1 MSEQRQPSND
11 GMHRRTL
18 VLFRVIEFAAAAYM
32 LAFVFWDNWLLP
44 GAWQQTLPWRVAGA
58 IGFVLAGALSFIP
71 SFTNRQAELGALSI
85 WWGLFAMCQV
95 FVLLPN
101 GFIMGLP
108 GVYMFGFA
116 ILVYSTSRRLLWAN
130 ILGFLLWPTLALF
143 QANPEP
149 EVWIQY
155 AVFLLC
161 GASMLLIL
169 GDLLIRRL
177 RKDSHYH
184 AKLSHLAFTDG
195 LTGVLNRRR
204 FFQLLNQQLQ
214 NRSNPSMALLA
225 IDIDH
230 FKSINDRHGHL
241 TGDVAIQTSATI
253 IAAQLRPSDVIGRT
267 GGEEFAVMLPQCSL
281 DNAKAV
287 AERIRQAIANT
298 PLVLP
303 KPSEGEVLHLTLSI
317 GIAISHADDN
327 SESLM
332 HRADQQLY
340 AAKHS
345 GRNCVRY
352 AESAHTETL
361 FSET

>member
-1 MSEQRQPSND
+1 MSEQRHPSND

-44 GAWQQTLPWRVAGA
+44 GAWQQTLSWRVAGA
-58 IGFVLAGALSFIP
+58 IGFVLAGALSFVP
-71 SFTNRQAELGALSI
+71 ALTRQQAELGALSI
-85 WWGLFAMCQV
+85 WWGLFTMCQV

-130 ILGFLLWPTLALF
+130 VLGFLLWPILALF

-149 EVWIQY
+149 KVWIQY

-161 GASMLLIL
+161 GASMLVIL

-177 RKDSHYH
+177 RKDSHYQ

-204 FFQLLNQQLQ
+204 FFQLLHQQLQ

-253 IAAQLRPSDVIGRT
+253 IAAQLRPSDVIART

-287 AERIRQAIANT
+287 AERIRQAVANT

-303 KPSEGEVLHLTLSI
+303 KTSEGEVLHLTLSI
-317 GIAISHADDN
+317 GIAISDSDDN

-345 GRNCVRY
+345 GRNCVKY
-352 AESAHTETL
+352 ADFAQSGTLSTET
-361 FSET
+361 